1 MKTDKNALVISFY
14 TNLPGSCQAE
24 WVDDRMNALIAKGFK
39 ITLISSR
46 GVFKHKNDSIRHIRI
61 PCINPHGAKSELN
74 EIESRKIKINL
85 LWRFY
90 YRVMAFIDF
99 IMKKIGLE
107 TGEGRW
113 NWALSSLFSLF
124 YGHGKYTFIYS
135 TGGPASVHLLGIV
148 YAKLLKS
155 KLFIELQDPLTG
167 EDIGRNKFSKLG
179 LSLFEK
185 FFVKNAY
192 RVIYCT
198 KNACEYS
205 KKSYPKYEKKI
216 YHIYPGSYLE
226 AGIESRGFSEKKIR
240 LRFTYLGSL
249 YATRN
254 LTKLM
259 EAIERLHQLNP
270 NYTDKLKIDL
280 YGNIEEKILHE
291 IKNFNY
297 KIFQL
302 KGMVPREVAL
312 KESLKSDVLLLI
324 QNTDNRSMNTI
335 PFKTYDYL
343 RTGKL
348 IFGLTYRN
356 NEINKLLT
364 DHNHIVADA
373 NDSEDIFHSLK
384 RIIDHLDELNKK
396 IIKSKLSPMKAVEE
410 MLELI

>member
-46 GVFKHKNDSIRHIRI
+46 GVFKHENDSIRHIRI

-85 LWRFY
+85 LLRFY

-135 TGGPASVHLLGIV
+135 TGGPASVHILGIV
-148 YAKLLKS
+148 YAKLLRS

-198 KNACEYS
+198 KNACKYS
-205 KKSYPKYEKKI
+205 KESYPKYEKKI
-216 YHIYPGSYLE
+216 HHIYPGSYLE
-226 AGIESRGFSEKKIR
+226 QGVESKYFSEKKI
-240 LRFTYLGSL
+240 RFTYLGSL
-249 YATRN
+249 YSTRN
-254 LTKLM
+254 VTNLM
-259 EAIERLHQLNP
+259 EAIEKLHEYNPTYLN
-270 NYTDKLKIDL
+270 KFKIDL
-280 YGNIEEKILHE
+280 FGNIEEKILNE
-291 IKNFNY
+291 IKSF
-297 KIFQL
+297 KHDIFVVNGL
-302 KGMVPREVAL
+302 VSRELAL
-312 KESLKSDVLLLI
+312 NESLKSDVLLLI

-348 IFGLTYRN
+348 IFALTYN
-356 NEINKLLT
+356 NKEINNLLT

-373 NDSEDIFHSLK
+373 SNFENIYHGL
-384 RIIDHLDELNKK
+384 KK
-396 IIKSKLSPMKAVEE
+396 IIDNISELNFKITKSKLTPKKAVEE
-410 MLELI
+410 MLELL

>member
-1 MKTDKNALVISFY
+1 MKPDKNVLVISFY

-46 GVFKHKNDSIRHIRI
+46 GVFKHEKGSIRHIRI

-85 LWRFY
+85 LLRLY

-185 FFVKNAY
+185 FFIKNSY

-198 KNACEYS
+198 KNACKFS
-205 KKSYPKYEKKI
+205 KESYPKYEKKI
-216 YHIYPGSYLE
+216 HHIYPGSYLE
-226 AGIESRGFSEKKIR
+226 QGVESINYSEKKI
-240 LRFTYLGSL
+240 RFTYLGSL
-249 YATRN
+249 YSTRN
-254 LTKLM
+254 VTNLM
-259 EAIERLHQLNP
+259 EAIEKLHEDNPIYLN
-270 NYTDKLKIDL
+270 KLKIDL
-280 YGNIEEKILHE
+280 FGNIEEKILNE
-291 IKNFNY
+291 IKSF
-297 KIFQL
+297 KHDIFVVNGL
-302 KGMVPREVAL
+302 VSRELAL
-312 KESLKSDVLLLI
+312 NESLKSDVLLLI

-348 IFGLTYRN
+348 IFALTYKN
-356 NEINKLLT
+356 KEINDLLK

-373 NDSEDIFHSLK
+373 SNFESIYLG
-384 RIIDHLDELNKK
+384 LKK
-396 IIKSKLSPMKAVEE
+396 IIDNISELNLKITKSKLTPRKAVEE
-410 MLELI
+410 MLELL

>member
-1 MKTDKNALVISFY
+1 MKIDKNALVISFY

-24 WVDDRMNALIAKGFK
+24 WVDDRMNALIDKGFK

-61 PCINPHGAKSELN
+61 PCINPHGAKSEFN
-74 EIESRKIKINL
+74 EIESRNIKINL
-85 LWRFY
+85 YLKFY

-99 IMKKIGLE
+99 ILKKIGLE

-113 NWALSSLFSLF
+113 NWTLSSLFSLF

-198 KNACEYS
+198 KNACKYS
-205 KKSYPKYEKKI
+205 KESYPKYEKKI
-216 YHIYPGSYLE
+216 HHIYPGSYLE
-226 AGIESRGFSEKKIR
+226 QGVESINFSEKKI
-240 LRFTYLGSL
+240 RFTYLGSL
-249 YATRN
+249 YSTRN
-254 LTKLM
+254 VTNLM
-259 EAIERLHQLNP
+259 EAI
-270 NYTDKLKIDL
+270 DKLHEDNPIYLNKFKIDL
-280 YGNIEEKILHE
+280 FGNIEEKILNE
-291 IKNFNY
+291 IKSF
-297 KIFQL
+297 KHDIFVVNGL
-302 KGMVPREVAL
+302 VSRELAL
-312 KESLKSDVLLLI
+312 NESLKSDVLLLI

-348 IFGLTYRN
+348 IFALTYKN
-356 NEINKLLT
+356 KEINNLLT

-373 NDSEDIFHSLK
+373 SHSENIYHGL
-384 RIIDHLDELNKK
+384 KK
-396 IIKSKLSPMKAVEE
+396 IIDNISELNFKITKSKLTPMKAVEE
-410 MLELI
+410 MLELL

>member
-1 MKTDKNALVISFY
+1 MKIDKNALVISFY

-24 WVDDRMNALIAKGFK
+24 WVDDRMNALIDKGFK

-61 PCINPHGAKSELN
+61 PCINPHGAKSEFN
-74 EIESRKIKINL
+74 EIESRNIKINL
-85 LWRFY
+85 YLKFY

-99 IMKKIGLE
+99 ILKKIGLE

-113 NWALSSLFSLF
+113 NWTLSSLFSLF

-135 TGGPASVHLLGIV
+135 TGGPASVHILGIV
-148 YAKLLKS
+148 YAKLLRS

-198 KNACEYS
+198 KNACKYS
-205 KKSYPKYEKKI
+205 KESYPKYEKKI
-216 YHIYPGSYLE
+216 HHIYPGSYLE
-226 AGIESRGFSEKKIR
+226 QGVESKYFSEKKI
-240 LRFTYLGSL
+240 RFTYLGSL
-249 YATRN
+249 YSTRN
-254 LTKLM
+254 VTNLI
-259 EAIERLHQLNP
+259 EAIEKLHEYNPTYLN
-270 NYTDKLKIDL
+270 KFKIDL
-280 YGNIEEKILHE
+280 FGNIEEKILNE
-291 IKNFNY
+291 IKSF
-297 KIFQL
+297 KHDIFVVNGL
-302 KGMVPREVAL
+302 VSRELAL
-312 KESLKSDVLLLI
+312 NESLKSDVLLLI

-348 IFGLTYRN
+348 IFALTYN
-356 NEINKLLT
+356 NKEINNLLT

-373 NDSEDIFHSLK
+373 SNFENIYHGL
-384 RIIDHLDELNKK
+384 KK
-396 IIKSKLSPMKAVEE
+396 IIDNISELNFKITKSKLTPMKAVEE
-410 MLELI
+410 MLELL

>member
-1 MKTDKNALVISFY
+1 MKIDKNALVISFY

-24 WVDDRMNALIAKGFK
+24 WVDDRMNALIDKGFK

-61 PCINPHGAKSELN
+61 PCINPHGAKSEFN
-74 EIESRKIKINL
+74 EIESRNIKINL
-85 LWRFY
+85 YLKFY

-99 IMKKIGLE
+99 ILKKIGLE

-113 NWALSSLFSLF
+113 NWTLSSLFSLF

-135 TGGPASVHLLGIV
+135 TGGPASVHILGIV
-148 YAKLLKS
+148 YAKLLRS

-198 KNACEYS
+198 KNACKYS
-205 KKSYPKYEKKI
+205 KESYPKYEKKI
-216 YHIYPGSYLE
+216 HHIYPGSYLE
-226 AGIESRGFSEKKIR
+226 QGVESKYFSEKKI
-240 LRFTYLGSL
+240 RFTYLGSL
-249 YATRN
+249 YSTRN
-254 LTKLM
+254 VTNLI
-259 EAIERLHQLNP
+259 EAIEKLHEYNPTYLN
-270 NYTDKLKIDL
+270 KFKIDL
-280 YGNIEEKILHE
+280 FGNIEEKILNE
-291 IKNFNY
+291 IKSF
-297 KIFQL
+297 KHDIFVINGL
-302 KGMVPREVAL
+302 VSRELAL
-312 KESLKSDVLLLI
+312 NESLKSDVLLLI

-348 IFGLTYRN
+348 IFALTYN
-356 NEINKLLT
+356 NKEINNLLT

-373 NDSEDIFHSLK
+373 SNFENIYHGL
-384 RIIDHLDELNKK
+384 KK
-396 IIKSKLSPMKAVEE
+396 IIDNISELNFKITKSKLTPMKAVEE
-410 MLELI
+410 MLELL

>member
-1 MKTDKNALVISFY
+1 MKIDKNALVISFY

-24 WVDDRMNALIAKGFK
+24 WVDDRMNALIDKGFK

-61 PCINPHGAKSELN
+61 PCINPHGAKSEFN
-74 EIESRKIKINL
+74 EIESRNIKINL
-85 LWRFY
+85 YLKFY

-99 IMKKIGLE
+99 ILKKIGLE

-113 NWALSSLFSLF
+113 NWTLSSLFSLF

-135 TGGPASVHLLGIV
+135 TGGPASVHILGIV
-148 YAKLLKS
+148 YAKLLRS

-198 KNACEYS
+198 KNACKYS
-205 KKSYPKYEKKI
+205 KESYPKYEKKI
-216 YHIYPGSYLE
+216 HHIYPGSYLE
-226 AGIESRGFSEKKIR
+226 QGVESKYFSEKKI
-240 LRFTYLGSL
+240 RFTYLGSL
-249 YATRN
+249 YSTRN
-254 LTKLM
+254 VTNLM
-259 EAIERLHQLNP
+259 EAIEKLHEYNPTYLN
-270 NYTDKLKIDL
+270 KFKIDL
-280 YGNIEEKILHE
+280 FGNIEEKILNE
-291 IKNFNY
+291 IKSF
-297 KIFQL
+297 KHDIFVVNGL
-302 KGMVPREVAL
+302 VSRELAL
-312 KESLKSDVLLLI
+312 NESLKSDVLLLI

-348 IFGLTYRN
+348 IFALTYN
-356 NEINKLLT
+356 NKEINNLLT

-373 NDSEDIFHSLK
+373 SNFENIYHGL
-384 RIIDHLDELNKK
+384 KK
-396 IIKSKLSPMKAVEE
+396 IIDNISELNFKITKSKLTPMKAVEE
-410 MLELI
+410 MLELL

>member
-1 MKTDKNALVISFY
+1 MKIDKNALVISFY

-24 WVDDRMNALIAKGFK
+24 WVDDRMNALIDKGFK

-61 PCINPHGAKSELN
+61 PCINPHGAKSEFN
-74 EIESRKIKINL
+74 EIESRNIKINL
-85 LWRFY
+85 YLKFY

-99 IMKKIGLE
+99 ILKKIGLE

-113 NWALSSLFSLF
+113 NWTLSSLFSLF

-135 TGGPASVHLLGIV
+135 TGGPASVHILGIV
-148 YAKLLKS
+148 YAKLLRS

-198 KNACEYS
+198 KNACKYS
-205 KKSYPKYEKKI
+205 KESYPKYEKKI
-216 YHIYPGSYLE
+216 HHIYPGSYLE
-226 AGIESRGFSEKKIR
+226 QGVESKYFSEKKI
-240 LRFTYLGSL
+240 RFTYLGSL
-249 YATRN
+249 YSTRN
-254 LTKLM
+254 VTNLM
-259 EAIERLHQLNP
+259 EAIEKLQEYNPTYLN
-270 NYTDKLKIDL
+270 KFKIDL
-280 YGNIEEKILHE
+280 FGNIEEKILNE
-291 IKNFNY
+291 IKSF
-297 KIFQL
+297 KHDIFVVNGL
-302 KGMVPREVAL
+302 VSRELAL
-312 KESLKSDVLLLI
+312 NESLKSDVLLLI

-348 IFGLTYRN
+348 IFALTYN
-356 NEINKLLT
+356 NKEINNLLT

-373 NDSEDIFHSLK
+373 SNFENIYHGL
-384 RIIDHLDELNKK
+384 KK
-396 IIKSKLSPMKAVEE
+396 IIDNISELNFKITKSKLTPMKAVEE
-410 MLELI
+410 MLELL

>member
-1 MKTDKNALVISFY
+1 MKTDKNVLVISFY

-46 GVFKHKNDSIRHIRI
+46 GVFKHENDSIRHIRI

-85 LWRFY
+85 LLRFY

-124 YGHGKYTFIYS
+124 YGHGKYAFIYS

-185 FFVKNAY
+185 FFIKNAY

-198 KNACEYS
+198 KNACKYS
-205 KKSYPKYEKKI
+205 KESYPKYEKKI
-216 YHIYPGSYLE
+216 HHIYPGSYLE
-226 AGIESRGFSEKKIR
+226 QGVKSINFTEKQI
-240 LRFTYLGSL
+240 RFTYLGSL
-249 YATRN
+249 YSTRN
-254 LTKLM
+254 MTNLM
-259 EAIERLHQLNP
+259 KAIEKLHEDNPIYLN
-270 NYTDKLKIDL
+270 KLKIDL
-280 YGNIEEKILHE
+280 FGNIEEKILNE
-291 IKNFNY
+291 IKSFNHD
-297 KIFQL
+297 IFVVNGL
-302 KGMVPREVAL
+302 VSRELAL
-312 KESLKSDVLLLI
+312 NESLKSDVLLLI

-348 IFGLTYRN
+348 IFALTYKN
-356 NEINKLLT
+356 KEINDLLK

-373 NDSEDIFHSLK
+373 SNFESIYHGL
-384 RIIDHLDELNKK
+384 KK
-396 IIKSKLSPMKAVEE
+396 IIDNISELNLKITKSKLTPRKAVEE
-410 MLELI
+410 MLELL

>member
-46 GVFKHKNDSIRHIRI
+46 GVFKHENDSIRHIRI

-85 LWRFY
+85 LLRFY

-198 KNACEYS
+198 KNACKYS
-205 KKSYPKYEKKI
+205 KESYPKYEKKI
-216 YHIYPGSYLE
+216 HHIYPGSYLE
-226 AGIESRGFSEKKIR
+226 QGVESKYFSEKKI
-240 LRFTYLGSL
+240 RFTYLGSL
-249 YATRN
+249 YSTRN
-254 LTKLM
+254 VTNLM
-259 EAIERLHQLNP
+259 EAIEKLHEYNPTYLN
-270 NYTDKLKIDL
+270 KFKIDL
-280 YGNIEEKILHE
+280 FGNIEEKILNE
-291 IKNFNY
+291 IKSF
-297 KIFQL
+297 KHDIFVVNGL
-302 KGMVPREVAL
+302 VSRELAL
-312 KESLKSDVLLLI
+312 NESLKSDVLLLI

-348 IFGLTYRN
+348 IFALTYN
-356 NEINKLLT
+356 NKEINNLLT

-373 NDSEDIFHSLK
+373 SNFENIYHGL
-384 RIIDHLDELNKK
+384 KK
-396 IIKSKLSPMKAVEE
+396 IIDNISELNFKITKSKLTPMKAVEE
-410 MLELI
+410 MLELL

>member
-1 MKTDKNALVISFY
+1 MKIDKNALVISFY

-24 WVDDRMNALIAKGFK
+24 WVDDRMNALIDKGFK

-61 PCINPHGAKSELN
+61 PCINPHGAKSEFN
-74 EIESRKIKINL
+74 EIESRNIKINL
-85 LWRFY
+85 YLKFY

-99 IMKKIGLE
+99 ILKKIGLE

-113 NWALSSLFSLF
+113 NWTLSSLFSLF

-135 TGGPASVHLLGIV
+135 TGGPASVHILGIV

-198 KNACEYS
+198 KNACKYS
-205 KKSYPKYEKKI
+205 KESYPKYEKKI
-216 YHIYPGSYLE
+216 HHIYPGSYLE
-226 AGIESRGFSEKKIR
+226 QGVESKYFSEKKI
-240 LRFTYLGSL
+240 RFTYLGSL
-249 YATRN
+249 YSTRN
-254 LTKLM
+254 VTNLM
-259 EAIERLHQLNP
+259 EAIEKLQEYNPTYLN
-270 NYTDKLKIDL
+270 KFKIDL
-280 YGNIEEKILHE
+280 FGNIEEKILNE
-291 IKNFNY
+291 IKSF
-297 KIFQL
+297 KHDIFVVNGL
-302 KGMVPREVAL
+302 VSRELAL
-312 KESLKSDVLLLI
+312 NESLKSDVLLLI

-348 IFGLTYRN
+348 IFALTYN
-356 NEINKLLT
+356 NKEINNLLT

-373 NDSEDIFHSLK
+373 SNFENIYHGL
-384 RIIDHLDELNKK
+384 KK
-396 IIKSKLSPMKAVEE
+396 IIDNISELNFKITKSKLTPMKAVEE
-410 MLELI
+410 MLELL

>member
-46 GVFKHKNDSIRHIRI
+46 GVFKHENDSIRHIRI

-85 LWRFY
+85 LLRFY

-135 TGGPASVHLLGIV
+135 TGGPASVHILGIV
-148 YAKLLKS
+148 YAKLLRS

-198 KNACEYS
+198 KNACKYS
-205 KKSYPKYEKKI
+205 KESYPKYEKKI
-216 YHIYPGSYLE
+216 HHIYPGSYLE
-226 AGIESRGFSEKKIR
+226 QGVESKYFSEKKI
-240 LRFTYLGSL
+240 RFTYLGSL
-249 YATRN
+249 YSTRN
-254 LTKLM
+254 VTNLM
-259 EAIERLHQLNP
+259 EAIEKLHEYNPTYLN
-270 NYTDKLKIDL
+270 KFKIDL
-280 YGNIEEKILHE
+280 FGNIEEKILNE
-291 IKNFNY
+291 IKSF
-297 KIFQL
+297 KHDIFVVNGL
-302 KGMVPREVAL
+302 VSRELAL
-312 KESLKSDVLLLI
+312 NESLKSDVLLLI

-348 IFGLTYRN
+348 IFALTYN
-356 NEINKLLT
+356 NKEINNLLT

-373 NDSEDIFHSLK
+373 SNFENIYHGL
-384 RIIDHLDELNKK
+384 KK
-396 IIKSKLSPMKAVEE
+396 IIDNISELNFKITKSKLTPMKAVEE
-410 MLELI
+410 MLELL

>member
-46 GVFKHKNDSIRHIRI
+46 GVFKHENDSIRHIRI

-85 LWRFY
+85 LLRFY

-198 KNACEYS
+198 KNACKYS
-205 KKSYPKYEKKI
+205 KESYPKYEKKI
-216 YHIYPGSYLE
+216 HHIYPGSYLE
-226 AGIESRGFSEKKIR
+226 QGVESINFSEKKI
-240 LRFTYLGSL
+240 RFTYLGSL
-249 YATRN
+249 YSTRN
-254 LTKLM
+254 VTNLM
-259 EAIERLHQLNP
+259 EAIEKLHEDNP
-270 NYTDKLKIDL
+270 IYINKLKIDL
-280 YGNIEEKILHE
+280 FGNIEEKILNE
-291 IKNFNY
+291 IKSF
-297 KIFQL
+297 KHDIFVVNGL
-302 KGMVPREVAL
+302 VSRELAL
-312 KESLKSDVLLLI
+312 NESLKSDVLLLI

-348 IFGLTYRN
+348 IFALTYN
-356 NEINKLLT
+356 NKEINNLLT

-373 NDSEDIFHSLK
+373 SNFENIYHGL
-384 RIIDHLDELNKK
+384 KK
-396 IIKSKLSPMKAVEE
+396 IIDNISELNFKITKSKLTPKKAVEE
-410 MLELI
+410 MLQLL

>member
-1 MKTDKNALVISFY
+1 MKIDKNALVISFY

-24 WVDDRMNALIAKGFK
+24 WVDDRMNALIDKGFK

-61 PCINPHGAKSELN
+61 PCINPHGAKSEFN
-74 EIESRKIKINL
+74 EIESRNIKINL
-85 LWRFY
+85 YLKFY

-99 IMKKIGLE
+99 ILKKIGLE

-113 NWALSSLFSLF
+113 NWTLSSLFSLF

-135 TGGPASVHLLGIV
+135 TGGPASVHILGIV
-148 YAKLLKS
+148 YAKLLMS

-192 RVIYCT
+192 RVNYCT
-198 KNACEYS
+198 KNACKYS
-205 KKSYPKYEKKI
+205 KESYPKYEKKI
-216 YHIYPGSYLE
+216 HHIYPGSYLE
-226 AGIESRGFSEKKIR
+226 QGVESKYFSEKKI
-240 LRFTYLGSL
+240 RFTYLGSL
-249 YATRN
+249 YSTRN
-254 LTKLM
+254 VTNLM
-259 EAIERLHQLNP
+259 EAIEKLHEYNPTYLN
-270 NYTDKLKIDL
+270 KFKIDL
-280 YGNIEEKILHE
+280 FGNIEEKILNE
-291 IKNFNY
+291 IKSF
-297 KIFQL
+297 KHDIFVVNGL
-302 KGMVPREVAL
+302 VSRELAL
-312 KESLKSDVLLLI
+312 NESLKSDVLLLI

-348 IFGLTYRN
+348 IFALTYN
-356 NEINKLLT
+356 NKEINNLLT

-373 NDSEDIFHSLK
+373 SNFENIYHGL
-384 RIIDHLDELNKK
+384 KK
-396 IIKSKLSPMKAVEE
+396 IIDNISELNFKITKSKLTPMKAVEE
-410 MLELI
+410 MLELL